1 MFLLSTVTSY
11 FIFVEENPDKNKE
24 DIYENIEEILSTVIQ
39 QLPVSD
45 KKNLTSPDE
54 KLTSV
59 SDKNE
64 TKLDFELSGFL
75 DEKSQNFIKKYD
87 DVMTKVFNVER
98 KI

>member
-1 MFLLSTVTSY
+1 MTSY

-45 KKNLTSPDE
+45 EENLTFPDE
-54 KLTSV
+54 KLSNV

>member
-1 MFLLSTVTSY
+1 MTSY

-45 KKNLTSPDE
+45 EKTVTSSDE
-54 KLTSV
+54 KLNSV